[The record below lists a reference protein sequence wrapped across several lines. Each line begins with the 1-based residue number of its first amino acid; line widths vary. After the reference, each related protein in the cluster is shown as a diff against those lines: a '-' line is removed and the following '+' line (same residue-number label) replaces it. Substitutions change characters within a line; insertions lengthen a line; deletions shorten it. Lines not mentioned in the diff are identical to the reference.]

1 MATAVIMPQVG
12 QDIKTAVILEWLKKE
27 NDPVQKGDA
36 IASVESDKATFEVE
50 AYESGVLLKIL
61 HDEGAEVQVL
71 TPIAYIGRP
80 GEEVVTEAP
89 ASGTSA
95 EPAIEKKAPP
105 TSEPTPKCSGQA
117 ASPSAR
123 RLAREKGVALQ
134 DVTGTGP
141 GDRITKEDVLNAA
154 DKQHLEDPT
163 SALED

>member
-89 ASGTSA
+89 AGETSA
-95 EPAIEKKAPP
+95 EPAIAEKSPP
-105 TSEPTPKCSGQA
+105 TSEPTPKRSGPV

-123 RLAREKGVALQ
+123 RLAKEKGVDLQ

-141 GDRITKEDVLNAA
+141 GGRITKEDVLNAV
-154 DKQHLEDPT
+154 D
-163 SALED
+163 

>member
-12 QDIKTAVILEWLKKE
+12 QDIETAVIVEWLKKE

-61 HDEGAEVQVL
+61 HAEGAEVQVL
-71 TPIAYIGRP
+71 TPIAYIGQP
-80 GEEVVTEAP
+80 GEEIVTDAP
-89 ASGTSA
+89 AAVTSV

-105 TSEPTPKCSGQA
+105 TSEPTRKVSGPA

-123 RLAREKGVALQ
+123 RLAKERGVDLQ
-134 DVTGTGP
+134 TVTGTGP
-141 GDRITKEDVLNAA
+141 GGRITKEDVLNAV
-154 DKQHLEDPT
+154 D
-163 SALED
+163 